1 MNIVWFQS
9 ALWMALALVAAT
21 ASLYI
26 TISAALFE
34 IVVGAIAGNT
44 IGLPLNDWIN
54 YIAGIGAVVLTFL
67 AGTDIDPHV
76 VKRNFASSVTI
87 GLMGFFA
94 PYLGCLLLARYGL
107 GWPWPQAQ
115 IGGIALST
123 TSVAVVYAVMVETGY
138 NQTELGKIILAA
150 CFINDV
156 GTVLALGLV
165 FARYGLGWPWPQ
177 AQIAGIALSTTSVA
191 VVYAVMVETGYNR
204 TELGKII
211 LAACFIN
218 DVGTVLALGL
228 VFANYN
234 VYLLAFAVVTVA
246 VLAALPWVVPWL
258 FKRIGGRASEPEIKF
273 IFLVLFVLGGLA
285 NLGKS
290 EAVLPAYLV
299 GMALAPFFMGN
310 RELQLRLRAICFAFL
325 TPFYFLKAGSLIEWQ
340 ALLAGLGLIGAF
352 LAMKMFTKFVGIL
365 PLTRY
370 FKFIPREGMYTTLMM
385 STGLTF
391 GSISALFGLTNH
403 IIDQGQYTVLLTA
416 VIGSAVVPTLIAQI
430 WFQPKFEPLEED
442 A

>member
-1 MNIVWFQS
+1 MENIWFQS
-9 ALWMALALVAAT
+9 ALWMALALVAALG
-21 ASLYI
+21 SLFI

-34 IVVGAIAGNT
+34 IVVGALAGNT
-44 IGLPLNDWIN
+44 VGLPLTPWID
-54 YIAGIGAVVLTFL
+54 YIASFGAIVLTFL

-76 VKRNFASSVTI
+76 VKKNFASSVSI

-107 GWPWPQAQ
+107 GWPWP
-115 IGGIALST
+115 
-123 TSVAVVYAVMVETGY
+123 E
-138 NQTELGKIILAA
+138 
-150 CFINDV
+150 
-156 GTVLALGLV
+156 
-165 FARYGLGWPWPQ
+165 

-218 DVGTVLALGL
+218 DIGTVLALGL

-234 VYLLAFAVVTVA
+234 LYLVLFAVATIVVMA
-246 VLAALPWVVPWL
+246 VLPRIVPWL
-258 FKRIGGRASEPEIKF
+258 FARIGGRASEPEIKF

-290 EAVLPAYLV
+290 EAVLPAYLI
-299 GMALAPFFMGN
+299 GMALAPFFLKQK
-310 RELQLRLRAICFAFL
+310 ELQVRMRAICFAFL
-325 TPFYFLKAGSLIEWQ
+325 TPFYFLKAGSLIDAH
-340 ALLAGLGLIGAF
+340 ALLAGAGLIALF
-352 LAMKMFTKFVGIL
+352 LAMKMITKFAGIL

-370 FKFIPREGMYTTLMM
+370 FKFDRREGMYTTLMM

-403 IIDQGQYTVLLTA
+403 IINQEQYTILVTA
-416 VIGSAVVPTLIAQI
+416 VIGSAVVPTLIAQL
-430 WFQPKFEPLEED
+430 WFHPHFEPLEED

>member
-1 MNIVWFQS
+1 MDNVWLQS
-9 ALWMALALVAAT
+9 ALWMVLALAAAMG
-21 ASLYI
+21 SLYI

-44 IGLPLNDWIN
+44 IGLPLTPWIN
-54 YIAGIGAVVLTFL
+54 YIAGVGAVVLTFL

-76 VKRNFASSVTI
+76 VKKHFGASVSI

-94 PYLGCLLLARYGL
+94 PYIGCLLLAHYGL

-150 CFINDV
+150 CFIND
-156 GTVLALGLV
+156 
-165 FARYGLGWPWPQ
+165 
-177 AQIAGIALSTTSVA
+177 I
-191 VVYAVMVETGYNR
+191 
-204 TELGKII
+204 
-211 LAACFIN
+211 
-218 DVGTVLALGL
+218 GTVLALGL

-234 VYLLAFAVVTVA
+234 LYLAVFVAVTIVVVA
-246 VLAALPWVVPWL
+246 VLPFIVRPL
-258 FKRIGGRASEPEIKF
+258 FKYIGGRASEPEIKF
-273 IFLVLFVLGGLA
+273 LFLVLFALGGLA

-299 GMALAPFFMGN
+299 GMALAPFFLAN
-310 RELQLRLRAICFAFL
+310 KELQLRIRAICFAFL
-325 TPFYFLKAGSLIEWQ
+325 TPFYFLKAGSLIEAK
-340 ALLAGLGLIGAF
+340 ALISGAALIGLF
-352 LAMKMFTKFVGIL
+352 LAVKMATKFFGIL

-370 FKFIPREGMYTTLMM
+370 FRFEPREGMYTTLMM

-403 IIDQGQYTVLLTA
+403 IIDQAQYTVLLTA

>member
-1 MNIVWFQS
+1 MEKIWFQS
-9 ALWMALALVAAT
+9 ALWMALALIAAFG
-21 ASLYI
+21 SMFI

-34 IVVGAIAGNT
+34 IVIGAVAGNT
-44 IGLPLNDWIN
+44 VGLPLTSWID
-54 YIAGIGAVVLTFL
+54 YIAGFGAIVLTFL

-76 VKRNFASSVTI
+76 VKRNFGSSVTI

-94 PYLGCLLLARYGL
+94 PYLGCLLLAH
-107 GWPWPQAQ
+107 
-115 IGGIALST
+115 
-123 TSVAVVYAVMVETGY
+123 
-138 NQTELGKIILAA
+138 
-150 CFINDV
+150 
-156 GTVLALGLV
+156 
-165 FARYGLGWPWPQ
+165 YGLGWPWPQ
-177 AQIAGIALSTTSVA
+177 AQIAGISLSTTSVA

-218 DVGTVLALGL
+218 DIGTVLALGL

-234 VYLLAFAVVTVA
+234 MYLLLFVTA
-246 VLAALPWVVPWL
+246 TIAAMAALPWIVPWL
-258 FKRIGGRASEPEIKF
+258 FERIGKRTSEPEIKF
-273 IFLVLFVLGGLA
+273 LFLVLFGLGGLA

-290 EAVLPAYLV
+290 EAVLPAYLI
-299 GMALAPFFMGN
+299 GMALAPFFIGQ
-310 RELQLRLRAICFAFL
+310 RELQLRMRAICFAFL
-325 TPFYFLKAGSLIEWQ
+325 TPFYFLKAGSLIE
-340 ALLAGLGLIGAF
+340 ARTLVAGAGLIGLF
-352 LAMKMFTKFVGIL
+352 LAMKMVTKFVGIL

-370 FKFIPREGMYTTLMM
+370 FNFENREGMYTTLMM

-403 IIDQGQYTVLLTA
+403 IIDQDQYTILLTA

-430 WFQPKFEPLEED
+430 WFHPHFEPLEED

>member
-1 MNIVWFQS
+1 MSTMDNVWLQS
-9 ALWMALALVAAT
+9 ALWMVLALAAAMG
-21 ASLYI
+21 SLYI

-34 IVVGAIAGNT
+34 IVVGALAGNT
-44 IGLPLNDWIN
+44 IGLPLTPWIN
-54 YIAGIGAVVLTFL
+54 YMAGVGAVVLTFL
-67 AGTDIDPHV
+67 AGTDIDPAV
-76 VKRNFASSVTI
+76 VKKHFGASVTI

-94 PYLGCLLLARYGL
+94 PYIGCLLLARYGL

-115 IGGIALST
+115 I
-123 TSVAVVYAVMVETGY
+123 
-138 NQTELGKIILAA
+138 
-150 CFINDV
+150 
-156 GTVLALGLV
+156 
-165 FARYGLGWPWPQ
+165 
-177 AQIAGIALSTTSVA
+177 AGISLSTTSVA

-218 DVGTVLALGL
+218 DIGTVLALGL

-234 VYLLAFAVVTVA
+234 LYLLLFVVTTIAVMA
-246 VLAALPWVVPWL
+246 VLPFIVPWL
-258 FKRIGGRASEPEIKF
+258 FRKIGGRASEPEIKF
-273 IFLVLFVLGGLA
+273 LFVVLFALGGLA

-290 EAVLPAYLV
+290 EAVLPAYLI
-299 GMALAPFFMGN
+299 GMALAPFFLAN

-325 TPFYFLKAGSLIEWQ
+325 TPFYFLKAGSLIEAR
-340 ALLAGLGLIGAF
+340 ALLAGAGLIGLF
-352 LAMKMFTKFVGIL
+352 LAMKMATKFCGIL

-370 FKFIPREGMYTTLMM
+370 FEFVPREGMYTTMMM

-403 IIDQGQYTVLLTA
+403 IIDQAQYTVLLTA

-430 WFQPKFEPLEED
+430 WFHPHFEPLEED

>member
-1 MNIVWFQS
+1 MIGMDNIWFQS
-9 ALWMALALVAAT
+9 ALWMVLALIAALG
-21 ASLYI
+21 SLYV

-44 IGLPLNDWIN
+44 VGLPLTPWVN
-54 YIAGIGAVVLTFL
+54 YIASFGAIVLTFL
-67 AGTDIDPHV
+67 AGTDIDPNV
-76 VKRNFASSVTI
+76 VKRNFGSSVTI

-94 PYLGCLLLARYGL
+94 PYVGCLLLAHYGL

-115 IGGIALST
+115 IG
-123 TSVAVVYAVMVETGY
+123 
-138 NQTELGKIILAA
+138 
-150 CFINDV
+150 
-156 GTVLALGLV
+156 
-165 FARYGLGWPWPQ
+165 
-177 AQIAGIALSTTSVA
+177 GIALSTTSVA

-218 DVGTVLALGL
+218 DIGTVLALGL

-234 VYLLAFAVVTVA
+234 IYLLIFAVVTV
-246 VLAALPWVVPWL
+246 VVVAALPWVVPWV
-258 FKRIGGRASEPEIKF
+258 FARIGGRASEPEIKF
-273 IFLVLFVLGGLA
+273 LFLILFGLGGLA

-299 GMALAPFFMGN
+299 GMALAPFFIGQ

-325 TPFYFLKAGSLIEWQ
+325 TPFYFLKAGSLIEAN
-340 ALLAGLGLIGAF
+340 ALITGAGLIGLF
-352 LAMKMFTKFVGIL
+352 LLVKMATKFAGIL

-370 FKFIPREGMYTTLMM
+370 FKFAPREGMYTTLMM

-391 GSISALFGLTNH
+391 GSISALFGFTNH
-403 IIDQGQYTVLLTA
+403 IIDQGQYTVLVTA